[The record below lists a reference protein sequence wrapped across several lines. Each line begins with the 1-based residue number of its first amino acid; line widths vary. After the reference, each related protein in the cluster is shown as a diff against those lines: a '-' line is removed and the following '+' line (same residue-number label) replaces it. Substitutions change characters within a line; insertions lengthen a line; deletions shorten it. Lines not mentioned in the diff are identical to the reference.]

1 MKRIY
6 NIYEIF
12 LNINFSLKKLKN
24 TKSHCLE
31 KNLIH
36 LNKKKIIKKK

>member
-6 NIYEIF
+6 NIYDILF
-12 LNINFSLKKLKN
+12 KYKFFFKKLKN

-36 LNKKKIIKKK
+36 LNKKKK